1 VLDDGVVR
9 VRRLREADVEPYVAA
24 FRADPEL
31 ANLLGFEQDAQP
43 ADVRQWLGTIWTG
56 PPELRSWEFA
66 IADAHDDRFLGTIML
81 HSCDW
86 KNKRAE
92 TGFWLAPDARGRG
105 MMTRA
110 LGLVLDWAFG
120 ELALER
126 LELTALP
133 ENQAVPH
140 LAAKFG
146 YVFEGTMRGR
156 NFERGRRVD
165 LLLWGLL
172 REERRPVANDSP
184 RRDEPTRP

>member
-9 VRRLREADVEPYVAA
+9 VRRLREADVESYVAA
-24 FRADPEL
+24 FPDDPDL
-31 ANLLGFEQDAQP
+31 ASLLGFEHDPDP
-43 ADVRQWLGTIWTG
+43 ADVQQWLGTTWTG
-56 PPELRSWEFA
+56 PPELRSWKFA
-66 IADAHDDRFLGTIML
+66 IAA
-81 HSCDW
+81 
-86 KNKRAE
+86 
-92 TGFWLAPDARGRG
+92 ARGRG
-105 MMTRA
+105 VMTRA
-110 LGLVLDWAFG
+110 LALVLDWAFG

-126 LELTALP
+126 MELTALP

-172 REERRPVANDSP
+172 REERRPVDLG
-184 RRDEPTRP
+184 